1 MTTTQAAT
9 PTRTRD
15 QLRPCAWT
23 NRSTVEEVGGLE
35 HPGTGL
41 DPGENGRPQAP
52 SPAPVGAPGRGDAE
66 PGRTAPASPPRWR
79 GRTMKAAI
87 TAGCLLGVA
96 VLLVGGGVA
105 AAQTTPPAPPGGGGT
120 AAQLSEQD
128 RAFMMENAQTN
139 LAEISTGQ
147 LAIQRASSP
156 STKQTAQTVVS
167 DHQQALAQL
176 RDIAQRHSVTLPDSP
191 NPTQQQLARQLQSLT
206 GLAFDRTLLPAWIGG
221 HQQAIAQAQ
230 QEIASGTNVDVQQ
243 YARGFL
249 PVAQKHLQM
258 AQSDLQQL
266 GGAAPG
272 GVNAGTGGAAAP
284 WASRGLLGGLLGGGS
299 LLVAAA
305 LLLLRRR
312 RA

>member
-1 MTTTQAAT
+1 
-9 PTRTRD
+9 
-15 QLRPCAWT
+15 
-23 NRSTVEEVGGLE
+23 
-35 HPGTGL
+35 
-41 DPGENGRPQAP
+41 
-52 SPAPVGAPGRGDAE
+52 
-66 PGRTAPASPPRWR
+66 
-79 GRTMKAAI
+79 MKAAI

-105 AAQTTPPAPPGGGGT
+105 AAQTTSPAPPGGGGT

-176 RDIAQRHSVTLPDSP
+176 RDIAQRYSVTLPDSP

-230 QEIASGTNVDVQQ
+230 QEIASGTNADVQQ

-266 GGAAPG
+266 GGAAPGGAPG